1 MIIRRVK
8 TLERKLWKVKFTF
21 TAIFTLE
28 HLPIM
33 RVGGTLN
40 RVESTSVIRLC

>member
-1 MIIRRVK
+1 MVMMGPVFMAS
-8 TLERKLWKVKFTF
+8 T

-40 RVESTSVIRLC
+40 RVESTSGIRLC